1 MVYILYMSQLI
12 SIHKPIPLFKVFM
25 SNTAPKNVEEVL
37 MSGFVGEGKKVKD
50 FEDKLKIY
58 FGNKNLVVLN
68 SATSALH
75 LAIHMLKKP
84 NNLIENT
91 HKHAPQLSEWPG
103 LNPGDEVLTC
113 PLTCTAT
120 NWPILANGLEI
131 KWVDANLDTCNMC
144 LEDLEH
150 KLSPKTKII
159 MLVHWG
165 GSPIDLDSVERIK
178 DVCKEKYGFRPVVI
192 EDAAHAFGS
201 TYKGR
206 KLGSTNHDNFVVYS
220 FQAIK
225 HLTSVDG
232 GCLIL
237 PDNRSLK
244 RAKLLRWYGIDRE
257 ENTKDFR
264 CENNIEE
271 WGFKFHMNDV
281 CATIGLSNL
290 PHIETIIEK
299 HRQNAA
305 YYTEELKNIKDVE
318 VFENGNNS
326 SSHWVYTIKVERQKS
341 FIELMK
347 RKEIMVSRIHERND
361 KHSCVS
367 QYKVNLP
374 NIDKLVNKMVSIPVG
389 WWLTKE
395 EREYIVESIKE
406 GW

>member
-1 MVYILYMSQLI
+1 MVYTLYMSQLI

-25 SNTAPKNVEEVL
+25 SNTAPKNVGEVL

-91 HKHAPQLSEWPG
+91 YKHAPQLSEWPG

-299 HRQNAA
+299 HRQNAS

>member
-1 MVYILYMSQLI
+1 MSQLI

-25 SNTAPKNVEEVL
+25 SNTAPKNVGEVL

-91 HKHAPQLSEWPG
+91 YKHAPQLSEWPG

-299 HRQNAA
+299 HRQNAS

>member
-1 MVYILYMSQLI
+1 MFYILYMSQLT

-25 SNTAPKNVEEVL
+25 SNTAPKNVGEVL
-37 MSGFVGEGKKVKD
+37 MSGFVGEGKKVKE

-84 NNLIENT
+84 NSLIENT
-91 HKHAPQLSEWPG
+91 YKHAPQLSEWPG

-131 KWVDANLDTCNMC
+131 KWVDVNPDTCNMC

-165 GSPIDLDSVERIK
+165 GNPIDLDGVERIK
-178 DVCKEKYGFRPVVI
+178 DICKKKYGFRPVVI
-192 EDAAHAFGS
+192 EDAAHSFGS
-201 TYKGR
+201 TYKGA
-206 KLGSTNHDNFVVYS
+206 KLGNTNHDNFVVYS

-237 PDNRSLK
+237 PDDRVMK

-305 YYTEELKNIKDVE
+305 YYTKELKNIKDVE
-318 VFENGNNS
+318 IFDSSDNS

-361 KHSCVS
+361 KHSCVN

-389 WWLTKE
+389 RWLSKE